1 MTLNIKDPQ
10 ARELAQALAQ
20 ETGETMTLAVIH
32 ALQEQLARVQRRR
45 KTASAEE
52 LLAIGRRC
60 AQTLKGRSP
69 IAHGDL
75 LYDKRGLPL

>member
-1 MTLNIKDPQ
+1 V
-10 ARELAQALAQ
+10 RW
-20 ETGETMTLAVIH
+20 G
-32 ALQEQLARVQRRR
+32 
-45 KTASAEE
+45 
-52 LLAIGRRC
+52 C